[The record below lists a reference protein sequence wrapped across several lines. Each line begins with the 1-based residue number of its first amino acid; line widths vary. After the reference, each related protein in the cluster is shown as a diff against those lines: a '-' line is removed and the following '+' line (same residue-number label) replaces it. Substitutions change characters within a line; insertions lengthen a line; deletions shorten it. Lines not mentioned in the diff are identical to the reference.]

1 LLHEITCQTDHEL
14 RDEADEEDA
23 VHGVLRPN
31 ADGLDLHLA
40 LERMKEFLDGVL
52 VAVEPELDA

>member
-1 LLHEITCQTDHEL
+1 MACQTDHKL
-14 RDEADEEDA
+14 RDEADEEDT
-23 VHGVLRPN
+23 VHDVIRPN

-52 VAVEPELDA
+52 AAVEPELDA